1 MVFLILLA
9 FVVIV
14 FTVDAIVKFS
24 RKAASKTSTISTIPT
39 RVFNE
44 TSVLIPKGI
53 YFDKTH
59 TWAFMEKSGVVKI
72 GIDDFLLH
80 ITGPLNRVNLKN
92 PGEKVRKGEPALT
105 IMQNGKQLNISSP
118 ISGKIKSRNIELL
131 VDSSAINSSPFQDG
145 WIYTIEPTNWTRE
158 LQFLIMA
165 EPYTAWLKKEFS
177 RFKDFLAN
185 NRFVGNPELT
195 PIILQDGGE
204 LKDNILEDFGPEV
217 WEEFQTKYINNSN
230 CHYKI
235 DRKLVKKESIH
246 PSEDIY
252 GAI

>member
-24 RKAASKTSTISTIPT
+24 RKAASKTSAISAVSA

-44 TSVLIPKGI
+44 TSVSIPKGI

-72 GIDDFLLH
+72 GVDDFLLH
-80 ITGPLNRVNLKN
+80 ITGAVSRVALKD

-131 VDSSAINSSPFQDG
+131 LDSSTLNNSPFQDG

-158 LQFLIMA
+158 LHFLIMA
-165 EPYTAWLKKEFS
+165 EPYTAWLKKELS
-177 RFKDFLAN
+177 RFRDFLAN
-185 NRFVGNPELT
+185 NRQINNGELA
-195 PIILQDGGE
+195 PIVLQDGGE
-204 LKDNILEDFGPEV
+204 LTDNILEDFGPEV

-235 DRKLVKKESIH
+235 DRKLVKKEIIR